1 MPKARLSLPV
11 ATGIVA
17 LSLTSAGATTRLDL
31 NGEWQFRIDPAGEGE
46 KAGWA
51 KVQPTGTET
60 VRVPHT
66 WGVGRH
72 EEHEGLAWY
81 FRTFTL
87 PKELAGKH
95 IEIRFGA
102 TFYRSRVWLNGKL
115 IGGHEG
121 GHTAYALDAT
131 RVARTEN
138 LLVVELDNRPGAA
151 TIPGWSLR
159 LADGGNIWYDWWH
172 YGGIVRDVA
181 VTIHDGALLRR
192 QRVRV
197 ALSGRAASITDRVRV
212 ENHSG
217 APLATRL
224 ALTAYAPDGAV
235 AARAEKAVTLE
246 PSGQDVACDLRID
259 PVRLWHFDDPQ
270 VYRLEARLLGPQ
282 GETLDTLTDNFGAR
296 SLEIRERRLYLNGEH
311 VRLTGMTRHEDSPWE
326 GLAETPGTM
335 RHDYDDLKALGVTLT
350 RPVHY
355 PQHPWILDYC
365 DRNGIL
371 LIPEIPMW
379 QFSEEQM
386 KDPKVIA
393 LAKQMMQEM
402 IEEAGNHPSILGWS
416 VCNESATYTP
426 GGVAYVKALRDH
438 VKSLDPD
445 RFVTYADDSAAN
457 VDDPTTTAVVHAD
470 FMMMNQYFG
479 SWAGPADL
487 LAPRLERLGR
497 VLPDKMIV
505 ISEFG
510 LAGIF
515 APDVASADRRR
526 IEIMETQLEEFARH
540 DFVGGAIFWCYQD
553 YKSHR
558 NLRPGQTMG
567 FVEMGLVDEWR
578 QRHPSYEAWKRRN
591 APACAS
597 VRWNEV
603 YTAPTEAR
611 VAITPRGETELP
623 SYPLRGYRAAWDVQ
637 DDDNRVLTSGSA
649 SLEEGGESQEI
660 VITWPKVATKA
671 VRLHLRLLRPT
682 GFAALD
688 ETFAW
693 WEPRSGGLS
702 VEQMKAEGKATPG
715 AKPSAGRD

>member
-1 MPKARLSLPV
+1 MPK
-11 ATGIVA
+11 
-17 LSLTSAGATTRLDL
+17 TRLPLLVAALVGLGLAPARAATRIEL

-51 KVQPTGTET
+51 KATPSATET

-66 WGVGRH
+66 WGVGKH

-87 PKELAGKH
+87 PKVLLGQH
-95 IEIRFGA
+95 TEIRFGA
-102 TFYRSRVWLNGKL
+102 TFYRSRVWLNGTL
-115 IGGHEG
+115 IGTHEG

-131 RVARTEN
+131 RAARAEN
-138 LLVVELDNRPGAA
+138 LLVVELDNRPGPA
-151 TIPGWSLR
+151 TIPGWALR
-159 LADGGNIWYDWWH
+159 LAGGGNIWYDWWH
-172 YGGIVRDVA
+172 YGGIVRDV
-181 VTIHDGALLRR
+181 VLTIHDGGLLRR

-197 ALSGRAASITDRVRV
+197 RLDGTAARVSDRVRV

-224 ALTAYAPDGAV
+224 ALTVYAPDGAV
-235 AARAEKAVTLE
+235 AAQTERAVTLGVG
-246 PSGQDVACDLRID
+246 GQDLTFDLRLD

-270 VYRLEARLLGPQ
+270 VYRLEARLLTASGA
-282 GETLDTLTDNFGAR
+282 TLDTLTDNFGAR
-296 SLEIRERRLYLNGEH
+296 SLEIKERKLYLNGEH
-311 VRLTGMTRHEDSPWE
+311 VRLTGITRHEDSPWE
-326 GLAETPGTM
+326 GLAESPGTM
-335 RHDYDDLKALGVTLT
+335 RYDYDDLKALGVTLT

-365 DRNGIL
+365 DRHGIL
-371 LIPEIPMW
+371 LIPEIPIW
-379 QFSEEQM
+379 QFSEAQLT
-386 KDPKVIA
+386 DPKVIA
-393 LAKQMMQEM
+393 LAKQMLTEM

-426 GGVAYVKALRDH
+426 GGVAYVKALKEH

-445 RFVTYADDSAAN
+445 RYVTYADDSAAN

-479 SWAGPADL
+479 SWAGPAEQ

-497 VLPDKMIV
+497 LLPDKLIV
-505 ISEFG
+505 VSEFG

-515 APDVASADRRR
+515 APDAATADRRR
-526 IEIMETQLEEFARH
+526 SEVLQSQLDELARH

-558 NLRPGQTMG
+558 NLPPGETQG

-578 QRHPSYEAWKRRN
+578 QRHPSYDVWKRRN
-591 APACAS
+591 APASAS
-597 VRWNEV
+597 VRWNET

-611 VAITPRGETELP
+611 LVLTPRGEHELP
-623 SYPLRGYRAAWDVQ
+623 SYPLHGYRAEWTIE
-637 DDDNRVLTSGSA
+637 DDDNRVLATGA
-649 SLEEGGESQEI
+649 QPLAGAGAPQEL
-660 VITWPKVATKA
+660 VVTWPKVATKA
-671 VRLHLRLLRPT
+671 VTLRLRLVRPT
-682 GFAALD
+682 GFAALE
-688 ETFAW
+688 ETFTW

-702 VEQMKAEGKATPG
+702 TEQMKREGKVTP
-715 AKPSAGRD
+715 